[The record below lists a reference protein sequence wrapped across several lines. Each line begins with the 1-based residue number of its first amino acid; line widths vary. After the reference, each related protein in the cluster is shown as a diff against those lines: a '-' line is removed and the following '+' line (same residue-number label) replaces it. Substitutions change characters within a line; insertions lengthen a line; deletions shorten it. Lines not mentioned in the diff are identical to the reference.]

1 MKFFLLVCMV
11 FSFGFASVD
20 INSADAAAFSSLKG
34 VGEKKAEAI
43 VTYRNIHGCFKNVDE
58 LTNVKGIGAKTVAE
72 NKKELTVG
80 ACKK

>member
-11 FSFGFASVD
+11 FSLGFASVD
-20 INSADAAAFSSLKG
+20 INSADVTAFSSLKG

-43 VTYRNIHGCFKNVDE
+43 VTYRKVHGCFKNIDE
-58 LTNVKGIGAKTVAE
+58 LTNVKGIGAKIVAK

-80 ACKK
+80 ACKE

>member
-20 INSADAAAFSSLKG
+20 INSAGVKALTTLKG
-34 VGEKKAEAI
+34 VGKKKAEAI
-43 VTYRNIHGCFKNVDE
+43 VAYRKTHGCFKNINA
-58 LTNVKGIGAKTVAE
+58 LTKVKGIGKKIVTT

>member
-20 INSADAAAFSSLKG
+20 INSADATAFSSLKG

-43 VTYRNIHGCFKNVDE
+43 VAYRKVHGCFKNIDE
-58 LTNVKGIGAKTVAE
+58 LTNVKGIGVKIVAM
-72 NKKELTVG
+72 NNKELTVG
-80 ACKK
+80 ACKE